1 MYLNSS
7 NYTGADTSKNRIEL
21 GRKTFLKKS
30 DKNSIFITS
39 NSNSLDWLEGKR
51 FDYIYLHS
59 VLGHLPVEDVKT
71 VLLNMK
77 KKVMHKKSLFIASLA
92 ILNFY

>member
-1 MYLNSS
+1 M
-7 NYTGADTSKNRIEL
+7 T
-21 GRKTFLKKS
+21 TF
-30 DKNSIFITS
+30 
-39 NSNSLDWLEGKR
+39 
-51 FDYIYLHS
+51 YLHS

-92 ILNFY
+92 ILNFYDYRGYFEELDEKTREDKIKDYFKGRLFKII